1 MNHHGIPSQHPS
13 EIYRPRI
20 STPENQERLARA
32 ALKHVPGSDRVLD
45 KVFSK
50 GFTQRDMANP
60 PKNLVYYTGFDKQH

>member
-1 MNHHGIPSQHPS
+1 MNYHGIPSQHPS
-13 EIYRPRI
+13 EFYRPRI

-32 ALKHVPGSDRVLD
+32 ALKHVQGADVVLN

-50 GFTQRDMANP
+50 GFTQRDMTNP